1 MNQNF
6 RNRSPRHRGGRCCRR
21 GKGGGGRGALVEAA
35 ALAALLGSK
44 AHGYELR
51 RRISEMTAGKMEV
64 DTGGLY
70 RVLHR
75 LEDEGFVAS
84 TWLTGDS
91 VPQRRDYEIT
101 PEGREL
107 ASDWKERLRERQQV
121 FGLLAQALEKALAT
135 KPAPA
140 TETSPTPAAQPKT
153 APVEE
158 AATDSTPGQPPSI
171 RVAISTL
178 GPTLDDRLDERFGRA
193 TYLLV
198 VDPEGRHVKVVDNRT
213 NQQAMQGAGLGA
225 AEKVL
230 EHKARVVL
238 TGHLGPKAFR
248 ALHEAGIEGFDGT
261 GMTAREALDA
271 WRAGRLNRLGQ
282 ADAHQGLG

>member
-1 MNQNF
+1 MNQDCGHGE
-6 RNRSPRHRGGRCCRR
+6 RRHRGEGCCRR
-21 GKGGGGRGALVEAA
+21 EIGGGGRGALVEAA

-44 AHGYELR
+44 AHGYDVR
-51 RRISEMTAGKMEV
+51 RRIAEMTAGNLEV
-64 DTGGLY
+64 DPGGLY
-70 RVLHR
+70 RVLRR

-84 TWLTGDS
+84 TWLAGDS
-91 VPQRRDYEIT
+91 GPQRRDYEIT

-107 ASDWKERLRERQQV
+107 AADWKDRLRERQQV
-121 FGLLAQALEKALAT
+121 FGLLAQALEQALGAE
-135 KPAPA
+135 PAPA
-140 TETSPTPAAQPKT
+140 AEPGSAPAARPNP
-153 APVEE
+153 APAEK
-158 AATDSTPGQPPSI
+158 AAAVATSGPSPSV
-171 RVAISTL
+171 RVAISAL

-193 TYLLV
+193 SYLLI
-198 VDPEGRHVKVVDNRT
+198 VDPEGRHVEVLDNRT

-230 EHKARVVL
+230 ENGARFVL

-271 WRAGRLNRLGQ
+271 WRAGRLSRLGQ
-282 ADAHQGLG
+282 GDGHQGLG

>member
-1 MNQNF
+1 MNQDF
-6 RNRSPRHRGGRCCRR
+6 GSRGPRHRGGGCCRR
-21 GKGGGGRGALVEAA
+21 EAGGGGRGALVEAA

-44 AHGYELR
+44 AHGYDMR
-51 RRISEMTAGKMEV
+51 RRIVEMTAGNLEV
-64 DTGGLY
+64 DPGGLY
-70 RVLHR
+70 RVLRR

-84 TWLTGDS
+84 TWLAGDS
-91 VPQRRDYEIT
+91 GPQRRDYEIT

-107 ASDWKERLRERQQV
+107 AADWKDRLRERQQV
-121 FGLLAQALEKALAT
+121 FGLLAQALEQALGEEPAQAT
-135 KPAPA
+135 ERGPASAARPNPAPA
-140 TETSPTPAAQPKT
+140 EKAA
-153 APVEE
+153 AV
-158 AATDSTPGQPPSI
+158 ATPGQSPSV

-193 TYLLV
+193 SYLLI
-198 VDPEGRHVKVVDNRT
+198 VDPEGRQVQVVDNRT

-230 EHKARVVL
+230 EHGVGVVL

-261 GMTAREALDA
+261 GMTAREALEA
-271 WRAGRLNRLGQ
+271 WSAGRLARLGQ
-282 ADAHQGLG
+282 GDGHQGLG